1 MTIFSREHQ
10 ETMVKIGQEQLTNA
24 ITRVQCKSLDVY
36 RCGSVVIITN
46 RACLSKGLGSQTKTL
61 VLSLEDVLDL
71 AGILLAVELASK
83 RGQLGVVDLGD
94 DGIDVVQSSLDLGS
108 RGVASSVEVV
118 GILDGTTDDTL
129 VLLSSV
135 LRGLLGLLAL
145 SLRGLLSLLGL
156 LSKPGLFL
164 LGLGSLL
171 SETLLLGLLRKATLV
186 LLGVLGLAEELDA
199 LVESEG
205 IVDQVP
211 ETGGVLGLL
220 LLAGGVV
227 LALDVALLVTALA
240 IVGNVLVEVLK
251 GPPAVEVV
259 PEVVEVLDVLLGA
272 LRVSKLGHGLLCGE
286 AALGLE
292 DLAPQLVEVAL
303 LGLLLGRRVDLG
315 SLVDRVEL
323 PPADGVGEDL
333 VGLLDALEELVVLGA
348 TGGGPL
354 VGVVLEHLPAVG
366 ALDLLGGGLP
376 AVAGYAED
384 GVVVLRLPVLGLA
397 EEHLGVLGLVN
408 VIGVLLLNAL
418 NVGLGLD
425 ALILGESALV
435 ADLDGLSAVQCR

>member
-1 MTIFSREHQ
+1 
-10 ETMVKIGQEQLTNA
+10 
-24 ITRVQCKSLDVY
+24 
-36 RCGSVVIITN
+36 VIITN

-61 VLSLEDVLDL
+61 VLSLEDLLDL
-71 AGILLAVELASK
+71 AGILLAVELTSK
-83 RGQLGVVDLGD
+83 RSQLGVVDLGD
-94 DGIDVVQSSLDLGS
+94 DSIDIVQSSLDLGS

-118 GILDGTTDDTL
+118 GILDGTADDTL

-145 SLRGLLSLLGL
+145 SLRGLLGLLVL

-171 SETLLLGLLRKATLV
+171 SEALLLSLLCKATLV

-199 LVESEG
+199 LVEGEG

-220 LLAGGVV
+220 LLAGSVV

-240 IVGNVLVEVLK
+240 IIGNVLVEVLK

-259 PEVVEVLDVLLGA
+259 PEVVEVLDLLLGA
-272 LRVSKLGHGLLCGE
+272 LRVSKLGHGLLGGE

-292 DLAPQLVEVAL
+292 DLAPQLVEVTL

-315 SLVDRVEL
+315 GLVDRVEL

-366 ALDLLGGGLP
+366 ALDLLGRGLP

-384 GVVVLRLPVLGLA
+384 GVVVLLLPVLGLA
-397 EEHLGVLGLVN
+397 EEHLGVLGLVDI
-408 VIGVLLLNAL
+408 IGVLLLDAL
-418 NVGLGLD
+418 DVGLGLD
-425 ALILGESALV
+425 ALVLGESALV
-435 ADLDGLSAVQCR
+435 ADLNKLSAVRSA